1 MNIIDDLK
9 LQYKVGGIVIKFIF
23 WNVALFVIP
32 WFIFSI
38 LSLVGIN
45 IDYMQY
51 VSLSSNPSQLL
62 WKPWSLVTYAFFH
75 TGIMHIL
82 FNLIVLNF
90 SGRLFMTYFT
100 GKQLVG
106 LYFLSAIFAGIVYI
120 LVFYILNISAP
131 IIGAS
136 AAIMAIL
143 VATTTYNPLMEL
155 RLFIIGNVKLWHVTG
170 VIILVE
176 LMQIRSENMGGHI
189 SHLAGAFFGFI
200 FIKLLQN
207 GTDLSKFVSS
217 FIDFF
222 TNLFRK
228 QKTTP
233 FKKVHKNY
241 NKPIEKTVSKIITKD
256 KSQQQIDEILDKIS
270 QSGYDSLNKEEKEFL
285 FRVGK

>member
-32 WFIFSI
+32 WLIFSI

-207 GTDLSKFVSS
+207 GTDLSKIVSS
-217 FIDFF
+217 VINFF
-222 TNLFRK
+222 TNLFRQ

-241 NKPIEKTVSKIITKD
+241 NKPVEKTVSKIITKD